1 MPRRHVRPKVH
12 PFFVVTVAVLPAL
25 VVFGAGFSSSTV
37 GNVALAVGYY
47 IISVKLLRWAVK

>member
-1 MPRRHVRPKVH
+1 VH